1 MENINY
7 DEYLAT
13 IGKIE
18 SESIDRIKNYLEE
31 QCKEDEAL
39 KTLYRPEK
47 IKDCWKFIFECA
59 RKISKGNNA
68 CLEYGLVYKMA
79 RDYFIEVLPKVAENP
94 PEVKTETKAETKV
107 DAEVQNEAAETEAEA
122 EIVEEETEPDDVVRD
137 EYGFE
142 IYGEEAPKPE
152 EKEEEPV
159 HQEINDSLLAGCK
172 FDAGKIIDAKAQKL
186 SFADFFRGLHFVHA
200 DRESSILDMVVC
212 EVTEVTTGRVSYRAN
227 ESQFFEERKDEIE
240 SDTVPINGNF
250 YSIPEDAKVI
260 GVLEGHKRKIFED
273 TEEVSQQVEADVA
286 SDNVK
291 RSECGFEVFGE
302 DEEQEEAEKAAPEP
316 CHQDEADV
324 FFSGQAFNAGDIIDR
339 HGRRLYFSD
348 LKVGM
353 RFVLENKL
361 NEDSYM
367 VGVVK
372 KVLDNGIMYDSYRGY
387 QKAYKRYIDDE
398 FPCIDNEP
406 GGWCFAVPKNAMIL
420 GWQKEGCG
428 EMYIEPRAPVTD
440 YDSEGNGL
448 LFGF

>member
-13 IGKIE
+13 MGKIE

-68 CLEYGLVYKMA
+68 CLEDGLVYKMA

-107 DAEVQNEAAETEAEA
+107 DAEVQNEAAETETEA
-122 EIVEEETEPDDVVRD
+122 EIVEEEAEPDDVVRD

-186 SFADFFRGLHFVHA
+186 SFADFFPGLHFVHA
-200 DRESSILDMVVC
+200 DRESYILDMVVC
-212 EVTEVTTGRVSYRAN
+212 EVTAVDAERVSYRAN
-227 ESQFFEERKDEIE
+227 ETQFFWERKDVIE
-240 SDTVPINGNF
+240 SDLIPTNGNF
-250 YSIPEDAKVI
+250 YAIPEDAKVI
-260 GVLEGHKRKIFED
+260 GELDVHKRKLLD
-273 TEEVSQQVEADVA
+273 
-286 SDNVK
+286 
-291 RSECGFEVFGE
+291 
-302 DEEQEEAEKAAPEP
+302 EAEA
-316 CHQDEADV
+316 V
-324 FFSGQAFNAGDIIDR
+324 T
-339 HGRRLYFSD
+339 
-348 LKVGM
+348 
-353 RFVLENKL
+353 
-361 NEDSYM
+361 
-367 VGVVK
+367 K
-372 KVLDNGIMYDSYRGY
+372 KF
-387 QKAYKRYIDDE
+387 DD
-398 FPCIDNEP
+398 
-406 GGWCFAVPKNAMIL
+406 
-420 GWQKEGCG
+420 
-428 EMYIEPRAPVTD
+428 
-440 YDSEGNGL
+440 EGNGL

>member
-68 CLEYGLVYKMA
+68 CLEDGLVYKMA

-94 PEVKTETKAETKV
+94 PDVKTETKAETKV
-107 DAEVQNEAAETEAEA
+107 DAEVQNEAAETAET
-122 EIVEEETEPDDVVRD
+122 ETVEEEAEPDDVVRD

-152 EKEEEPV
+152 EKEEEPA
-159 HQEINDSLLAGCK
+159 HQINDSLLAGCK
-172 FDAGKIIDAKAQKL
+172 FDVGKIIDTKAQKL

-200 DRESSILDMVVC
+200 DREHSVLNMVVC
-212 EVTEVTTGRVSYRAN
+212 EVTEVTTERVSYRAN
-227 ESQFFEERKDEIE
+227 ESQFFWERKDVIE
-240 SDTVPINGNF
+240 SDTVPSNGNF

-260 GVLEGHKRKIFED
+260 GELEGHKRKIFED
-273 TEEVSQQVEADVA
+273 TEEVTK
-286 SDNVK
+286 N
-291 RSECGFEVFGE
+291 
-302 DEEQEEAEKAAPEP
+302 
-316 CHQDEADV
+316 
-324 FFSGQAFNAGDIIDR
+324 
-339 HGRRLYFSD
+339 
-348 LKVGM
+348 
-353 RFVLENKL
+353 
-361 NEDSYM
+361 
-367 VGVVK
+367 
-372 KVLDNGIMYDSYRGY
+372 YD
-387 QKAYKRYIDDE
+387 K
-398 FPCIDNEP
+398 
-406 GGWCFAVPKNAMIL
+406 
-420 GWQKEGCG
+420 
-428 EMYIEPRAPVTD
+428 
-440 YDSEGNGL
+440 EGNGL

>member
-68 CLEYGLVYKMA
+68 CLEDGLVYKMA

-94 PEVKTETKAETKV
+94 PEVKTETKAETNV
-107 DAEVQNEAAETEAEA
+107 DAEVQNEAAETETEA
-122 EIVEEETEPDDVVRD
+122 ETVEEEISETVEEEAETDDVVRD

-186 SFADFFRGLHFVHA
+186 SFADFFPGLHFVHA
-200 DRESSILDMVVC
+200 DRENSNLDMVVC
-212 EVTEVTTGRVSYRAN
+212 EVTDVNAERVNYRAN
-227 ESQFFEERKDEIE
+227 ESHFYTERKDVIE
-240 SDTVPINGNF
+240 SDLIPTNGNF
-250 YSIPEDAKVI
+250 YAIPEDAKVI
-260 GVLEGHKRKIFED
+260 GELKDDNRKLF
-273 TEEVSQQVEADVA
+273 
-286 SDNVK
+286 
-291 RSECGFEVFGE
+291 
-302 DEEQEEAEKAAPEP
+302 EEAEA
-316 CHQDEADV
+316 V
-324 FFSGQAFNAGDIIDR
+324 T
-339 HGRRLYFSD
+339 
-348 LKVGM
+348 
-353 RFVLENKL
+353 
-361 NEDSYM
+361 
-367 VGVVK
+367 K
-372 KVLDNGIMYDSYRGY
+372 KF
-387 QKAYKRYIDDE
+387 DD
-398 FPCIDNEP
+398 
-406 GGWCFAVPKNAMIL
+406 
-420 GWQKEGCG
+420 
-428 EMYIEPRAPVTD
+428 
-440 YDSEGNGL
+440 EGNGL